1 MTSNQIIHLSRVRGA
16 LREMGLQFDPKI
28 AVLDREYLNEAL
40 VAAIEHPNSDVQE
53 SALCLAADFG
63 LADGMRDVP
72 FDPISPSSPLK
83 SNLGHPLDTVADIQ
97 EFTSADDEPAP
108 PEPAQLAFTPERQ
121 AVMRRYVG
129 GMR

>member
-1 MTSNQIIHLSRVRGA
+1 MTSNQIIHMSRVRGA
-16 LREMGLQFDPKI
+16 LREMGIQFEPKI
-28 AVLDREYLNEAL
+28 AVLDLEYLHLAL
-40 VAAIEHPNSDVQE
+40 VSAIEHPNSDVQE

-72 FDPISPSSPLK
+72 FDPVTAPSHHHK
-83 SNLGHPLDTVADIQ
+83 SSIPHEASVADIQ
-97 EFTSADDEPAP
+97 EFTTEESDPPA
-108 PEPAQLAFTPERQ
+108 PEPAALAFTPERQ

>member
-1 MTSNQIIHLSRVRGA
+1 MTSNQIIHMSRIRGA
-16 LREMGLQFDPKI
+16 LREMGIQFEPKI

-40 VAAIEHPNSDVQE
+40 VTAIEHPNSDVQE

-72 FDPISPSSPLK
+72 FDPIAPSTHYRSDP
-83 SNLGHPLDTVADIQ
+83 GHPSATLADIP
-97 EFTSADDEPAP
+97 EFTSEDEEPAA
-108 PEPAQLAFTPERQ
+108 PEPAQLAYTPERQ

-129 GMR
+129 GIR

>member
-1 MTSNQIIHLSRVRGA
+1 MTSNQIIHMSRVRGA
-16 LREMGLQFDPKI
+16 LREMGIQFEPRI

-40 VAAIEHPNSDVQE
+40 VTAIEHPNSDVQE

-72 FDPISPSSPLK
+72 FDPVAPSPHHASKVGYP
-83 SNLGHPLDTVADIQ
+83 NETVADIP
-97 EFTSADDEPAP
+97 EFTSQVNEPAP
-108 PEPAQLAFTPERQ
+108 PEPAQLAYTPERQ